1 MWGRVRSSE
10 APEIA
15 DMKPCNLSVDIYS
28 FGCMMC
34 DIMTGERVFSEYR
47 MSDQNVVVWDVSEL

>member
-1 MWGRVRSSE
+1 MRSSE

-15 DMKPCNLSVDIYS
+15 DRKPCNLSVDLYS

-34 DIMTGERVFSEYR
+34 DIMTGEPVFSEYR

>member
-1 MWGRVRSSE
+1 MRSSE